1 MSLFEC
7 KFLTVFIDLMG
18 DLSLFFS
25 VLPEEMHPCL
35 ATLNNLYQCGKIS
48 ESHLLMQEI
57 EMFTDLVGNVSTDPI
72 HGLTDA
78 HKRYP
83 AAVLFQE
90 HLRDSSS
97 GRGAYRYIYVP
108 QKNMVPQNIHRY

>member
-1 MSLFEC
+1 
-7 KFLTVFIDLMG
+7 
-18 DLSLFFS
+18 
-25 VLPEEMHPCL
+25 MHPCL
-35 ATLNNLYQCGKIS
+35 ATLNNLYQCEKIS

-72 HGLTDA
+72 RGLTDA

-97 GRGAYRYIYVP
+97 GRGAYNIYLGKHNLGIGYSPLSTNHNAPVVP
-108 QKNMVPQNIHRY
+108 HPASINPAG